1 MARRRKPIN
10 FEAIKSGDKTEIL
23 RACEDLLRKYPTGPN
38 GNLKKEDY
46 NPHYWKGAVLAD
58 GKRTGLGLE
67 DDEHWGYTAAQVWTI
82 FSAMGIT
89 GETAGEW
96 DLRRV
101 LYDYYTCSGAGYTR
115 KSRRLSNR
123 YGNLYSREFKSGRL
137 GDMIFDVR
145 MDIKR
150 EQGEGTLSGGS
161 VAIVAKNEAEAKQVA
176 TVMFA
181 HVSEPRWGS
190 FVKVGGVEFLTGR
203 NSEFCSDIA
212 NDIARQQELIKTAQ
226 RKIDLLQT
234 QIEAIELYNVG
245 AFAE

>member
-58 GKRTGLGLE
+58 GKRTGLGLL
-67 DDEHWGYTAAQVWTI
+67 DDEQWGYTAAQVWTI

-89 GETAGEW
+89 GESAGEW

-115 KSRRLSNR
+115 KSRRLNQR
-123 YGNLYSREFKSGRL
+123 YGVLYGREFKSGRL
-137 GDMIFDVR
+137 GDMIFDVE
-145 MDIKR
+145 MVIKR
-150 EQGEGTLSGGS
+150 KEGEGTLRGGK
-161 VAIVAKNEAEAKQVA
+161 VAIVARNETEANQVA
-176 TVMFA
+176 KVMFA
-181 HVSEPRWGS
+181 HISEPRWAS

-203 NSEFCSDIA
+203 NSEFCENIN
-212 NDIARQQELIKTAQ
+212 NDIQRQKEIVELAQ
-226 RKIDLLQT
+226 AKIALLQT
-234 QIEAIELYNVG
+234 QIEAVELYNLG